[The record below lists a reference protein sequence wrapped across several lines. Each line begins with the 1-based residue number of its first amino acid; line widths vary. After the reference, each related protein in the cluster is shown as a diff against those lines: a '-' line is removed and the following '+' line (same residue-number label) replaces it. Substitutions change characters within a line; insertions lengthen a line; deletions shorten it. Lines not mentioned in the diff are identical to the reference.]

1 MIVDIIILG
10 VIILSILLGKN
21 KGMTVCLVNIFA
33 VIVALIIALMFC
45 RPAANYIIEKTPV
58 GENLKQTVKKSIPM
72 NDGEITIDENS
83 NLPKAMKEYI
93 NNQVKNVNDTKD
105 NVIESVSQEITQEIV
120 TVISFIGIFIIVRAV
135 LLIIKIVSKIINK
148 LPILKQID
156 NLGGAICGAVEGI
169 IAVYCILAVIS
180 IISPVIENT
189 QILNQINNSYIGK
202 AMYNNNIIVKKLQ

>member
-10 VIILSILLGKN
+10 VIILSIILGKN
-21 KGMTVCLVNIFA
+21 KGITVCLVKIFD
-33 VIVALIIALMFC
+33 VIVAVIIALMFC
-45 RPAANYIIEKTPV
+45 RPVANYIIEKTPV

-105 NVIESVSQEITQEIV
+105 NVIESISQEITQEIV

-156 NLGGAICGAVEGI
+156 HLGGAICGAVEGI